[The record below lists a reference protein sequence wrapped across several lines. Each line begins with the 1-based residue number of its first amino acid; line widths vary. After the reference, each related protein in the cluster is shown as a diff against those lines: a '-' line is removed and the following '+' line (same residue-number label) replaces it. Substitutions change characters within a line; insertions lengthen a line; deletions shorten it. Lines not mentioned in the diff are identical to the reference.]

1 MRDVRCPVPRAAC
14 RALRQGLGAWPVRA
28 VIILLAAATPAH
40 ADVRDFLGHT
50 LRDVRVEIAGAAVV
64 DPSVLQLV
72 ETRIGQPLAMAQV
85 RATIDHL
92 VGLGRFQDIQVF
104 AAATAARDG
113 VALRWVLLPVQRISE
128 IDITGRPA
136 IDATTLTTAI
146 TERLGASP
154 AGSRVPEVVTLLTDY
169 FASRGYTRPVI
180 EPRLVPGRT
189 PGLVTLTVSIDAGP
203 RTVIGSVTVRGDT
216 DLPAEGLIQKLRLE
230 RGRPYDR
237 VEIDARLLAF
247 ADDIRDTGYY
257 EASLAATS
265 ELVDEGRVA
274 NLTVNFERGPRVRV
288 VFAGD
293 PLPENRRDALVLIRQ
308 ERSVDLDLLED
319 ASRNIEAFLRQQ
331 GYRAAEAPYVRE
343 ARSGEMVLTFTVTRG
358 PLHRLS
364 SIDVVGNSQ
373 LPRGDLTS
381 LLPLKPDEPFVD
393 SRVAAVVAAV
403 TEVYR
408 VRGFARAAVKP
419 EITVVPPRSGDP
431 QNERRV
437 AVRLVVTEATPTTVG
452 AVVIE
457 GSNAIDQT
465 RLSGLL
471 GLTSG
476 RPFYRPQLDADRAA
490 LERVFQNEGFR
501 TARVAA
507 RTELHDEGRR
517 LDVVWTVQEGAR
529 TVVDHVL
536 VSGNSRTSDALIR
549 REIVLQPGRPL
560 GEEAIAESQR
570 RLAALGLFRRVRI
583 VELPHGSGD
592 NRDVMIEVEEA
603 PSTTISYG
611 GGLEAGR
618 RVRLADDGVQP
629 EERIEVAPR
638 GFLEVGRRNLWGKN
652 RSVTMLTRVSFRPRD
667 PAVDSTDPA
676 DVGGYGFNEYRVVGT
691 FREPRPF
698 DAAGDLQFTAF
709 LEQAIR
715 SSFNFSRRG
724 VRVEYARRLQETV
737 TVAGRYALDRTR
749 LFDEKIQP
757 EDQFLIDRLFPR
769 VRLSTITGSVL
780 RDSRDDV
787 LDPERGTV
795 LGVDGAL
802 AARSLGSEVGF
813 FKSFMQ
819 VFAYRRL
826 PGRAQLT
833 LAAGVRLGFAVG
845 FERLVERQGEDGQP
859 IVGPDG
865 EALVD
870 VVAEVPASE
879 RFFAGGDTT
888 VRGFV
893 LDRLGTED
901 TRNAEGF
908 PTGGN
913 GLAVVNLEVRTLY
926 WKGLG
931 GVGFFDAGNVFKSAD
946 DVSLTE
952 LRPTAGFGLRYR
964 SPLGPLRVDLGFNL
978 DRQLLASGA
987 RERGTVFHISLGQA
1001 F

>member
-1 MRDVRCPVPRAAC
+1 MGDLRCQVPGAGCRVRRQAPGARCATAFI
-14 RALRQGLGAWPVRA
+14 ALAFALV
-28 VIILLAAATPAH
+28 ATSAH
-40 ADVRDFLGHT
+40 ADVREFLGRT
-50 LRDVRVEIAGAAVV
+50 LLDVRVEIGGVTFDEPA
-64 DPSVLQLV
+64 VLQLV
-72 ETRIGQPLAMAQV
+72 ETRVGQPLSMAQV

-92 VGLGRFQDIQVF
+92 VGLGRFEDIQVF
-104 AAATAARDG
+104 AAAAGPSSDG
-113 VALRWVLLPVQRISE
+113 VALHWVIVPVQRISE
-128 IDITGRPA
+128 IEVTGRPGL
-136 IDATTLTTAI
+136 DESTLRTEI

-154 AGSRVPEVVTLLTDY
+154 AGSRLPEIIQLLTDY
-169 FASRGYTRPVI
+169 YGTRGYANPAI
-180 EPRLVPGRT
+180 EPRLLPGRA
-189 PGLVTLTVSIDAGP
+189 PGLVTLTLSIDAGP
-203 RTVIGSVTVRGDT
+203 RTVIGNVAIRGDAGQ
-216 DLPAEGLIQKLRLE
+216 PAEALIPKLRLE

-237 VEIDARLLAF
+237 VEMEARLLEF
-247 ADDIRDTGYY
+247 EEDLRDTGYY
-257 EASLAATS
+257 EANVDASTA
-265 ELVDEGRVA
+265 LVDGGSVA
-274 NLTVNFERGPRVRV
+274 NLIVDIERGPRVRV

-293 PLPENRRDALVLIRQ
+293 PLPESRRDALVPIRQ

-343 ARSGEMVLTFTVTRG
+343 ERSGEMVLTFTVTRG

-364 SIDVVGNSQ
+364 SIDVVGSSVVP
-373 LPRGDLTS
+373 LSDIAP
-381 LLPLKPDEPFVD
+381 LLLLQPGEAFVD
-393 SRVAAVVAAV
+393 SRVATVVAAL
-403 TEVYR
+403 TELYR
-408 VRGFARAAVKP
+408 VRGFARAVVKAEVTVLPTPSGEP
-419 EITVVPPRSGDP
+419 ENIRP
-431 QNERRV
+431 V
-437 AVRLVVTEATPTTVG
+437 AVRLVVSEGAPTTVG
-452 AVVIE
+452 DVLI
-457 GSNAIDQT
+457 GGLRTIDES
-465 RLSGLL
+465 RVRPLL
-471 GLTSG
+471 GLTAG

-490 LERVFQNEGFR
+490 IERLYQNEGFR
-501 TARVAA
+501 NVRVEA
-507 RTELHDEGRR
+507 RTDLRDEERR
-517 LDVVWTVQEGAR
+517 LDVHWTVHEGAR
-529 TVVDHVL
+529 TIVDHVL
-536 VSGNSRTSDALIR
+536 VSGNLRTSDALIR
-549 REIVLQPGRPL
+549 REIALQPGGAL
-560 GEEAIAESQR
+560 GDEAVVESQR

-583 VELPHGSGD
+583 VELPHGSGE
-592 NRDVMIEVEEA
+592 NRDVLIEVEEA

-618 RVRLADDGVQP
+618 RLRLAEDGVQA

-638 GFLEVGRRNLWGKN
+638 GFFEVGRRNLWGKN

-667 PAVDSTDPA
+667 PAVDSVDPA
-676 DVGGYGFNEYRVVGT
+676 DRGGYGFNEYRVVGT

-698 DAAGDLQFTAF
+698 DAPGDLQLTAF

-724 VRVEYARRLQETV
+724 VRAEYARRVHENV

-757 EDQFLIDRLFPR
+757 EDQLLIDRLFPR
-769 VRLSTITGSVL
+769 VRLSTFTGSVL

-795 LGVDGAL
+795 LGIDGTL
-802 AARSLGSEVGF
+802 AARSVGSEVGF
-813 FKSFMQ
+813 FKSFIQ
-819 VFAYRRL
+819 AFAYRRL

-833 LAAGVRLGFAVG
+833 FAAGVRLGFAVG
-845 FERLVERQGEDGQP
+845 FERLVDRPLPTGGADGQP
-859 IVGPDG
+859 T
-865 EALVD
+865 VD

-893 LDRLGTED
+893 LDRLGTEE

-913 GLAVVNLEVRTLY
+913 GLAVVNLELRTPY

-931 GVGFFDAGNVFKSAD
+931 GVGFFDAGNVFKSAG
-946 DVSLTE
+946 DVSLGQ

-978 DRQLLASGA
+978 DRQLLAAGA
-987 RERGTVFHISLGQA
+987 RERSTVFHISLGQA